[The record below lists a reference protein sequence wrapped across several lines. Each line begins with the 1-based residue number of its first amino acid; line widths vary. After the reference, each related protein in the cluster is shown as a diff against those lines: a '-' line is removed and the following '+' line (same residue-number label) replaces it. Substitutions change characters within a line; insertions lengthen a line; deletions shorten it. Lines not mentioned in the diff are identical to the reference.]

1 MTDLLLSVN
10 MTLSIFVDQL
20 LTMGLPVIDK
30 SLAELMNVMK
40 TPPTNGLFREM
51 TNMASGLGICF
62 ALCVGSYECWMM
74 ILGRRGGKA
83 TLI

>member
-40 TPPTNGLFREM
+40 TQWFGNL
-51 TNMASGLGICF
+51 
-62 ALCVGSYECWMM
+62 LCPLCWFIRMLDDDTWSSWYRCYENP
-74 ILGRRGGKA
+74 
-83 TLI
+83 